1 MQFEKRLGENGGAIT
16 QTQHQRVQLM
26 SLLCEHGSQ
35 LSRWGKSIENNKF
48 ACLMKVTKWMGILLA
63 CPFSMYLI
71 YKFVLVFHLYEN
83 SNHKHVMLSFV
94 FVCI

>member
-48 ACLMKVTKWMGILLA
+48 ACLMKVTK
-63 CPFSMYLI
+63 
-71 YKFVLVFHLYEN
+71 
-83 SNHKHVMLSFV
+83 
-94 FVCI
+94 